1 MTNYGKIDVLWY
13 DGVPVSKHG
22 KAWTSEKLYT
32 IPRTLQPDIII
43 NDRVYSFGHK
53 GDFTCSECS
62 IGGSDRPWES
72 CYTIDDTCWGYHPG
86 DPHLKSPMDLVRL
99 LVRCVAGNGNFTL
112 NVGPKADG
120 VIPATQARRV
130 KAVGKW
136 LKHNGESIYGAGST
150 PFYLYAPGQITAKD
164 NTLYIHVLYW
174 PGKELCLAGIKN
186 KIHKIRI
193 LATDQELPFEQNNDR
208 LFVRNLP
215 KRPPDPIDTV
225 LALEYEGKLEAEVD
239 EWWKLNPWWLK
250 Q

>member
-1 MTNYGKIDVLWY
+1 
-13 DGVPVSKHG
+13 
-22 KAWTSEKLYT
+22 
-32 IPRTLQPDIII
+32 
-43 NDRVYSFGHK
+43 
-53 GDFTCSECS
+53 
-62 IGGSDRPWES
+62 
-72 CYTIDDTCWGYHPG
+72 
-86 DPHLKSPMDLVRL
+86 MDLVRL

-193 LATDQELPFEQNNDR
+193 LATDQELPF
-208 LFVRNLP
+208 
-215 KRPPDPIDTV
+215 
-225 LALEYEGKLEAEVD
+225 A
-239 EWWKLNPWWLK
+239 
-250 Q
+250 